1 MRMCP
6 YMRMHGYTSCNG
18 TGRWKFPI
26 RKLNDLVALP
36 KRPAAGRQR
45 GQHKHRSRRT
55 TSTEAVAQA
64 PLPPDEHKAV
74 RWEGGDRR
82 KTSTFQKS
90 FVVLVVQAQ
99 RPKVLRAGQF
109 FTIFMWNRALATVS
123 CTFCR
128 SHLAKVLRALSF
140 LRFYVTNH
148 LMMMM
153 LWLTYEIELWLQSH
167 AHFANLIFQKWS
179 KHDIFLFFMWNRALA
194 AVLRAFC
201 RPHLPKASR
210 PLSSFTVTFFNWKS
224 SSRYSS
230 VHCLLTTFPDRS
242 ANHARK
248 QRPLLR
254 RPRQPLYPK
263 KHRVSRPR
271 EFSSLNS
278 LVPDLLDFPTTWWWC
293 ICHDDVVDRMIDM
306 MMWLPQWWESWPW
319 QSSVTRKFPN

>member
-1 MRMCP
+1 MEISDKKIEWPC
-6 YMRMHGYTSCNG
+6 
-18 TGRWKFPI
+18 
-26 RKLNDLVALP
+26 
-36 KRPAAGRQR
+36 RPAKTPRRRTAARAAQA
-45 GQHKHRSRRT
+45 QKPPHRPPSRRT
-55 TSTEAVAQA
+55 SAKPSGGRGVTGARPARFKNHSWCWLCRHSDQKCSE
-64 PLPPDEHKAV
+64 PD
-74 RWEGGDRR
+74 
-82 KTSTFQKS
+82 
-90 FVVLVVQAQ
+90 
-99 RPKVLRAGQF
+99 
-109 FTIFMWNRALATVS
+109 
-123 CTFCR
+123 
-128 SHLAKVLRALSF
+128 SF
-140 LRFYVTNH
+140 LRFLCEIELSLQSRAHFVDLILQKCCGPSVFTI
-148 LMMMM
+148 LCDQPLGGWWWWMMMM
-153 LWLTYEIELWLQSH
+153 MMMMMWLTYEIELWLQSH

-248 QRPLLR
+248 QRPLIR

>member
-1 MRMCP
+1 MEISDKKIEWPC
-6 YMRMHGYTSCNG
+6 
-18 TGRWKFPI
+18 
-26 RKLNDLVALP
+26 
-36 KRPAAGRQR
+36 RPAKTPRRRTAARAAQA
-45 GQHKHRSRRT
+45 QKPPHRPPSRRT
-55 TSTEAVAQA
+55 STKPSGGRGVTGARPARFKNHSWCWLCRHSDQKCSE
-64 PLPPDEHKAV
+64 PD
-74 RWEGGDRR
+74 
-82 KTSTFQKS
+82 S
-90 FVVLVVQAQ
+90 
-99 RPKVLRAGQF
+99 F

-140 LRFYVTNH
+140 FTILCDQPLDDDDDDVVVDIWNRALATVSCTFCQPH
-148 LMMMM
+148 LPKVVQTWQFFCF
-153 LWLTYEIELWLQSH
+153 LCEIELWLQSC
-167 AHFANLIFQKWS
+167 AHFADLIF
-179 KHDIFLFFMWNRALA
+179 
-194 AVLRAFC
+194 
-201 RPHLPKASR
+201 PKASR